1 MNYGP
6 HIYNS
11 LSPEAQREQLRRKQA
26 KIEKKTHRIRL
37 NRIVAIFAII
47 FVVLGVQI
55 AIKVSQTARI
65 NNQVKA
71 EKENL
76 TKVKKT
82 VNNLKPKDKILMIQ
96 IMLPNLFVINF
107 IILNQMK
114 MFITCMKEM
123 IMTDEKVSSR

>member
-11 LSPEAQREQLRRKQA
+11 LSPEAQREKLRRKQA

-47 FVVLGVQI
+47 FVVLGVHI
-55 AIKVSQTARI
+55 AIRVSQTARI

-82 VNNLKPKDKILMIQ
+82 ANNLKTKRQNLND
-96 IMLPNLFVINF
+96 PNYVAKLIRYKFYYSKSNENVYNVHER
-107 IILNQMK
+107 N
-114 MFITCMKEM
+114 
-123 IMTDEKVSSR
+123 DND

>member
-55 AIKVSQTARI
+55 AIRVSQTARI

-76 TKVKKT
+76 TKVEKT
-82 VNNLKPKDKILMIQ
+82 ANNLKTKRQNLND
-96 IMLPNLFVINF
+96 PNYVAKLIRYKFYYSKSNENIYNVHERND
-107 IILNQMK
+107 N
-114 MFITCMKEM
+114 
-123 IMTDEKVSSR
+123 D

>member
-76 TKVKKT
+76 TKAKKT
-82 VNNLKPKDKILMIQ
+82 ANNLKTKRQNLND
-96 IMLPNLFVINF
+96 PNYVAKLIRYKFYYSKSNENVYNVHER
-107 IILNQMK
+107 N
-114 MFITCMKEM
+114 
-123 IMTDEKVSSR
+123 DND

>member
-76 TKVKKT
+76 TKAKKT
-82 VNNLKPKDKILMIQ
+82 ANNLKTKRQNLND
-96 IMLPNLFVINF
+96 PNYVAKLIRYKFYYSKSN
-107 IILNQMK
+107 
-114 MFITCMKEM
+114 E
-123 IMTDEKVSSR
+123 

>member
-11 LSPEAQREQLRRKQA
+11 LSPEAQREQLQRKQA

-47 FVVLGVQI
+47 FVVLGIQI

-82 VNNLKPKDKILMIQ
+82 ANNLKTKRQNLND
-96 IMLPNLFVINF
+96 PNYVAKLIRYKFYYSKSNENVYNVHER
-107 IILNQMK
+107 N
-114 MFITCMKEM
+114 
-123 IMTDEKVSSR
+123 DND

>member
-1 MNYGP
+1 MNYDP

-55 AIKVSQTARI
+55 AIKVFQTARI

-82 VNNLKPKDKILMIQ
+82 ANNLKTKRQ
-96 IMLPNLFVINF
+96 NLNDPDYVAKLIRYKFYYSKSNETVYNVHER
-107 IILNQMK
+107 N
-114 MFITCMKEM
+114 
-123 IMTDEKVSSR
+123 DND

>member
-55 AIKVSQTARI
+55 AIKGSQTARI

-82 VNNLKPKDKILMIQ
+82 ANNLKTKRQNLND
-96 IMLPNLFVINF
+96 PNYVAKLIRYKFYYSKSNENVYNVHER
-107 IILNQMK
+107 N
-114 MFITCMKEM
+114 
-123 IMTDEKVSSR
+123 DND

>member
-82 VNNLKPKDKILMIQ
+82 ANNLKTQRQNLND
-96 IMLPNLFVINF
+96 PNYVAKLIRYKFFYSKSNENVYNVHER
-107 IILNQMK
+107 N
-114 MFITCMKEM
+114 
-123 IMTDEKVSSR
+123 DND

>member
-82 VNNLKPKDKILMIQ
+82 ANNLKTKRQNLND
-96 IMLPNLFVINF
+96 PNYVAKLIRYKFYYSKSNENVYNVHER
-107 IILNQMK
+107 N
-114 MFITCMKEM
+114 
-123 IMTDEKVSSR
+123 DND

>member
-76 TKVKKT
+76 TKVKKMA
-82 VNNLKPKDKILMIQ
+82 NNFKTKRQNLND
-96 IMLPNLFVINF
+96 PNYVAKLIRYKFYYSKSNENVYNVHER
-107 IILNQMK
+107 N
-114 MFITCMKEM
+114 
-123 IMTDEKVSSR
+123 DND

>member
-11 LSPEAQREQLRRKQA
+11 LSPEAQREQLQRKQA

-82 VNNLKPKDKILMIQ
+82 ANNLKTKRQNLND
-96 IMLPNLFVINF
+96 PNYVAKLIRHKFYYSKSNENVYNVHER
-107 IILNQMK
+107 N
-114 MFITCMKEM
+114 
-123 IMTDEKVSSR
+123 DND

>member
-6 HIYNS
+6 HIYNL

-82 VNNLKPKDKILMIQ
+82 ANNLKTKRQNLND
-96 IMLPNLFVINF
+96 PNYVAKLIRYKFYYSKSNENVYNVHGR
-107 IILNQMK
+107 N
-114 MFITCMKEM
+114 
-123 IMTDEKVSSR
+123 DND

>member
-6 HIYNS
+6 HIFKS

-82 VNNLKPKDKILMIQ
+82 ANNLKTKRQNLND
-96 IMLPNLFVINF
+96 PNYVAKLIRYKFYYSKSNENVYNVHER
-107 IILNQMK
+107 N
-114 MFITCMKEM
+114 
-123 IMTDEKVSSR
+123 DND

>member
-55 AIKVSQTARI
+55 AIRVSQTARI

-82 VNNLKPKDKILMIQ
+82 ANNLKTKRQNLND
-96 IMLPNLFVINF
+96 PNYVAKLIRYKFYYSKSNENVYNVHER
-107 IILNQMK
+107 N
-114 MFITCMKEM
+114 
-123 IMTDEKVSSR
+123 DND

>member
-55 AIKVSQTARI
+55 AIKVFQTARI

-82 VNNLKPKDKILMIQ
+82 ANNLKTKRQNLND
-96 IMLPNLFVINF
+96 PNYVAKLIRYKFYYSKSNENVYNVHER
-107 IILNQMK
+107 N
-114 MFITCMKEM
+114 
-123 IMTDEKVSSR
+123 DND

>member
-47 FVVLGVQI
+47 FVVLGVQV

-82 VNNLKPKDKILMIQ
+82 ANNLKTKRQNLND
-96 IMLPNLFVINF
+96 PNYVAKLIRYKFYYSKSNENVYNVHER
-107 IILNQMK
+107 N
-114 MFITCMKEM
+114 
-123 IMTDEKVSSR
+123 DND

>member
-55 AIKVSQTARI
+55 AIRVSQTARI

-82 VNNLKPKDKILMIQ
+82 ANNLKTKRQNLND
-96 IMLPNLFVINF
+96 PNYVAKLIRYKFYYSKSNENIYNVHERND
-107 IILNQMK
+107 N
-114 MFITCMKEM
+114 
-123 IMTDEKVSSR
+123 D

>member
-1 MNYGP
+1 MNHGP

-82 VNNLKPKDKILMIQ
+82 ANNLKTKRQNLND
-96 IMLPNLFVINF
+96 PNYVAKLIRYKFYYSKSNENVYNVHER
-107 IILNQMK
+107 N
-114 MFITCMKEM
+114 
-123 IMTDEKVSSR
+123 DND

>member
-82 VNNLKPKDKILMIQ
+82 ANNLKTKRQNLND
-96 IMLPNLFVINF
+96 PNYVAKLIRYKFYYSKSNENVYNVHGR
-107 IILNQMK
+107 N
-114 MFITCMKEM
+114 
-123 IMTDEKVSSR
+123 DND

>member
-82 VNNLKPKDKILMIQ
+82 ANNLKTKRQNLND
-96 IMLPNLFVINF
+96 PNYVAKLIRYKFYYSKSNENVYN
-107 IILNQMK
+107 LHERN
-114 MFITCMKEM
+114 
-123 IMTDEKVSSR
+123 DND

>member
-82 VNNLKPKDKILMIQ
+82 ANNLKTKRQNLND
-96 IMLPNLFVINF
+96 PNYVAKLIRYKFYYSKSN
-107 IILNQMK
+107 
-114 MFITCMKEM
+114 
-123 IMTDEKVSSR
+123 EKVYNVHERNDND

>member
-55 AIKVSQTARI
+55 AIRVSQTARI

-82 VNNLKPKDKILMIQ
+82 ANNLKTKRQNLND
-96 IMLPNLFVINF
+96 PNYVAKLIRYKFYYS
-107 IILNQMK
+107 K
-114 MFITCMKEM
+114 SKEN
-123 IMTDEKVSSR
+123 IYNVHERNDND

>member
-82 VNNLKPKDKILMIQ
+82 ANNLKTKRQNLND
-96 IMLPNLFVINF
+96 PNYVAKLIRYKFFYSKSNENVYNVHER
-107 IILNQMK
+107 N
-114 MFITCMKEM
+114 
-123 IMTDEKVSSR
+123 DND

>member
-11 LSPEAQREQLRRKQA
+11 LSPEAQREQFRRKQA

-82 VNNLKPKDKILMIQ
+82 ANNLKTKRQNLND
-96 IMLPNLFVINF
+96 PNYVAKLIRYKFFYSKSNENVYNVHER
-107 IILNQMK
+107 N
-114 MFITCMKEM
+114 
-123 IMTDEKVSSR
+123 DND

>member
-65 NNQVKA
+65 NNQIKA

-82 VNNLKPKDKILMIQ
+82 ANNLKTKRQNLND
-96 IMLPNLFVINF
+96 PNYVAKLIRYKFYYSKSNENVYNVHER
-107 IILNQMK
+107 N
-114 MFITCMKEM
+114 
-123 IMTDEKVSSR
+123 DND

>member
-82 VNNLKPKDKILMIQ
+82 VNNLKTKRQNLND
-96 IMLPNLFVINF
+96 PNYVAKLIRYKFYYSKSNENVYNVHER
-107 IILNQMK
+107 N
-114 MFITCMKEM
+114 
-123 IMTDEKVSSR
+123 DND

>member
-82 VNNLKPKDKILMIQ
+82 ANNLKTKRQNLND
-96 IMLPNLFVINF
+96 PNYVAKLIRYKFYYSKSNENIYNVHERND
-107 IILNQMK
+107 N
-114 MFITCMKEM
+114 
-123 IMTDEKVSSR
+123 D

>member
-55 AIKVSQTARI
+55 AIRVSQTARI

-71 EKENL
+71 EKENF

-82 VNNLKPKDKILMIQ
+82 ANNLKTKRQNLND
-96 IMLPNLFVINF
+96 PNYVAKF
-107 IILNQMK
+107 IRYKFYYSKSN
-114 MFITCMKEM
+114 ENVYNVHERN
-123 IMTDEKVSSR
+123 DND

>member
-37 NRIVAIFAII
+37 IRLNRIVAIFAII

-55 AIKVSQTARI
+55 AIRVSQTARI

-82 VNNLKPKDKILMIQ
+82 ANNLKTKRQNLND
-96 IMLPNLFVINF
+96 PNYVAKLIRYKFYYSKSNENIYNVHERND
-107 IILNQMK
+107 N
-114 MFITCMKEM
+114 
-123 IMTDEKVSSR
+123 D

>member
-11 LSPEAQREQLRRKQA
+11 LSPEAQREQLQRKQA

-82 VNNLKPKDKILMIQ
+82 ANNLKTKRQNLND
-96 IMLPNLFVINF
+96 PNYVAKLIRYKFYYSKSNENVYNVHER
-107 IILNQMK
+107 N
-114 MFITCMKEM
+114 
-123 IMTDEKVSSR
+123 DND